1 MFDMVNLMVT
11 EKVQLRQLALVKM
24 QLNKH
29 CLEIVSQLLLE
40 SQYLEN
46 LDLSWNNFMPK
57 DFAVLFDV
65 LADNKTLRS
74 LNLSCNTIINKA
86 DHNNKIDFNFDSA
99 FQDYSNQRKDA
110 IKAGLTEVRSR
121 IVTTKDMPMMAI
133 YSFGRLIRYNNVL

>member
-1 MFDMVNLMVT
+1 MFDMVNFMVT

-24 QLNKH
+24 HLNKN

-46 LDLSWNNFMPK
+46 LDLSWNNLLPK

-86 DHNNKIDFNFDSA
+86 DHTNKIDFKFDSA
-99 FQDYSNQRKDA
+99 FQDYNNQRKDA
-110 IKAGLTEVRSR
+110 IKAGLTE
-121 IVTTKDMPMMAI
+121 
-133 YSFGRLIRYNNVL
+133 IRT